1 MLRVLR
7 RHSKKVMGFV
17 LAGLCISLMAAFGIT
32 GSFDDNLQ
40 DPIAIRV
47 DDHEIKT
54 SELSRHYSQMVNN
67 YRRQLGE
74 HFDKLAGQLNLKQQ
88 AIDSV
93 ISDVLLTKFT
103 ADQGF
108 TAGQKAIE
116 ARVLEHPFFSGKYD
130 QQVYNDFLRTAG
142 LSAMQLEVATK
153 NELVREQLRALFS
166 DISVLTE
173 AELKGVYREQ
183 NTAVELDYIEI
194 EAKKFEGEVNTT
206 DEEKLKAYLLDH
218 QDEYRKPKQVRYSF
232 VKFSP
237 ANYQGQVEILEE
249 DLLQNYKERQSQ
261 FVEPKQVRL
270 RQIVLNIPKE
280 ESQSSPLEKLALDSA
295 EPIKEAAQS
304 EIKPKDLIREKAESI
319 LAKLDAGE
327 EFKKLVLEF
336 SEDKASK
343 EKDGD
348 LGWIVGGKSEL
359 PTESPSNLH
368 PELRQ
373 AAFSLTAGSH
383 SEILEAA
390 GAFYILHAEEVKEP
404 RQKSFEEVRAILEAE
419 MRMTE
424 APLYSYDAA
433 SDFYQRYR
441 EQALSPETTE
451 SSLETLAKADN
462 LTFVPAGEFLT
473 SERDPGGVSPGL
485 TAKVLSF
492 DTGAR
497 ELIEHQNEVYVVSV
511 IETKEPYVPE
521 LTEVRERVVADYV
534 KDTAKTLAQQFANK
548 LVLEALGNTAESAAI
563 SDTATQQAQP
573 AVLVQKLSAL
583 AAAHKLEV
591 KTSAKKT
598 RENAHDGVFMVPEV
612 RNQAFSLTPEKS
624 LLNRALTDGSTYYVV
639 TLKSKE
645 LPSEIDFASKKNEL
659 AEQEKNQAQSR
670 LFETLLSTL
679 RAEAIVDVEKKASD
693 RI

>member
-32 GSFDDNLQ
+32 GNFDDSLQ

-47 DDHEIKT
+47 DDREIKT
-54 SELSRHYSQMVNN
+54 SELSRHYSQMVAN

-88 AIDSV
+88 AIDSL

-103 ADQGF
+103 ATQGF

-116 ARVLEHPFFSGKYD
+116 ARVLENPFFRGKYD
-130 QQVYNDFLRTAG
+130 QQVYGDFLRAAG
-142 LSAMQLEVATK
+142 LTALQLEVATK

-166 DISVLTE
+166 DLSVLTE

-183 NTAVELDYIEI
+183 NTAVELEYIEI
-194 EAKKFEGEVNTT
+194 EAKKFEDKVDTA

-218 QDEYRKPKQVRYSF
+218 QNEYQKPKQVRYSF
-232 VKFSP
+232 IKFSP
-237 ANYQGQVEILEE
+237 AKYQDKVEILEE
-249 DLLQNYKERQSQ
+249 DLLQSYKERQSQ
-261 FVEPKQVRL
+261 FVEPKQVHL

-280 ESQSSPLEKLALDSA
+280 DESSPLEKLALDSA
-295 EPIKEAAQS
+295 EQTKETGQS
-304 EIKPKDLIREKAESI
+304 KIKPKDLVREKAEGI

-336 SEDKASK
+336 SEDKTSK

-348 LGWIVGGKSEL
+348 LGWIVGGKDAS
-359 PTESPSNLH
+359 PTELQPNLL
-368 PELRQ
+368 PQLRQ
-373 AAFSLTAGSH
+373 AAFSLPTGDH
-383 SEILEAA
+383 SEVLEAD
-390 GAFYILHAEEVKEP
+390 GAFYILQAEEVKES
-404 RQKSFEEVRAILEAE
+404 RQKSFEEVRAILESE
-419 MRMTE
+419 IRMME

-433 SDFYQRYR
+433 SDFYRRYK
-441 EQALSPETTE
+441 EQASSPGASE
-451 SSLETLAKADN
+451 STLETLAQAEN
-462 LTFVPAGEFLT
+462 VTFVPVGEFLAAGQEPT
-473 SERDPGGVSPGL
+473 GVPPGL
-485 TAKVLSF
+485 TAQVLVF
-492 DTGAR
+492 DAGAR

-511 IETKEPYVPE
+511 AEVKEPYVPE
-521 LTEVRERVVADYV
+521 LNEVREQVVAGYV
-534 KDTAKTLAQQFANK
+534 KDTTKSLTQEFANK
-548 LVLEALGNTAESAAI
+548 LVLEAMGSAVGD
-563 SDTATQQAQP
+563 STKPEPQQAEP
-573 AVLVQKLSAL
+573 AVLVQKLSAI
-583 AAAHKLEV
+583 AATHKLEV

-598 RENAHDGVFMVPEV
+598 RETAHDGVFMVPEV

-624 LLNRALTDGSTYYVV
+624 LLNRAVTDGNTYYVV

-645 LPSEIDFASKKNEL
+645 LPSETDFASKKNEL

-679 RAEAIVDVEKKASD
+679 RAEAVVDVETKASD